1 MNSPEELFKLQLEHY
16 RYVGST
22 TAKERIRK
30 LKTLKKALE
39 IDFRAA
45 LKEALFLDFKKPH
58 LDTDLTEIYPVL
70 SEIDLAIKSLRSWM
84 QPHYVKTPLS
94 LFGATSWVHYESKGV
109 CLIISPWNFP
119 VNLTFGPLVSAL
131 AAGNTVVLKP
141 SEFTPHTSQMMQE
154 IVDTVFEPKEVA
166 LLQGGVALS
175 TALLKLPFHHVFFTG
190 SPKVGKLVMKA
201 AAENLSSITLELGG
215 KSPTIVDASANLKR
229 AAKRIAWAKFLN
241 AGQICIAPDYLFIE
255 ASVKDEFLSLLQYQI
270 ERFYGSDASSSSQ
283 YCSIVNQAHHQRL
296 VRAIDDARS
305 KGAHLIYGGAT
316 ADENRLSP
324 TLMESVDQQ
333 AQLMSEEIFGPILPI
348 KSFNRMQEVIDFINR
363 DHRPLALYI
372 YSKKKEVIK
381 KVIQQTRAGSSCIN
395 NSIIQYSNHHLP
407 FGGVNNSGIG
417 KSHGIYGFQSFS
429 NARSMMR
436 QYTLGPIDFVMPPY
450 TKLKEKMIQWTVKWL

>member
-1 MNSPEELFKLQLEHY
+1 
-16 RYVGST
+16 VG
-22 TAKERIRK
+22 
-30 LKTLKKALE
+30 
-39 IDFRAA
+39 
-45 LKEALFLDFKKPH
+45 
-58 LDTDLTEIYPVL
+58 
-70 SEIDLAIKSLRSWM
+70 
-84 QPHYVKTPLS
+84 
-94 LFGATSWVHYESKGV
+94 
-109 CLIISPWNFP
+109 
-119 VNLTFGPLVSAL
+119 
-131 AAGNTVVLKP
+131 LKP
-141 SEFTPHTSQMMQE
+141 SEFTPHTSQVMQE